1 MEIQSLTKVEEQIMK
16 ILWSLEK
23 GYINEIVDQFP
34 EPRPARTSVSTIVR
48 ILETK
53 GFISHHAF
61 GRTHQYYALISKD
74 DYKSYETRKLLSNYY
89 DNSIK
94 SMVSF
99 FVKEEKLDMKDM
111 DEILKMVDNIKPI
124 QK

>member
-1 MEIQSLTKVEEQIMK
+1 MEIQSLTKVEEQIMQ
-16 ILWSLEK
+16 ILWPLEK

>member
-1 MEIQSLTKVEEQIMK
+1 MEIQSLTKVEEQIMQ

-111 DEILKMVDNIKPI
+111 DEILKMVDNIKSI

>member
-1 MEIQSLTKVEEQIMK
+1 MEIQNLTKVEEQIMQ
-16 ILWSLEK
+16 ILWSLDK
-23 GYINEIVDQFP
+23 GYIHEIVNQFP

-48 ILETK
+48 ILESK
-53 GFISHHAF
+53 GFVDHHAF

-74 DYKSYETRKLLSNYY
+74 DYKSYETLKLLSNYY

-111 DEILKMVDNIKPI
+111 DEIFQMVNKIKTK